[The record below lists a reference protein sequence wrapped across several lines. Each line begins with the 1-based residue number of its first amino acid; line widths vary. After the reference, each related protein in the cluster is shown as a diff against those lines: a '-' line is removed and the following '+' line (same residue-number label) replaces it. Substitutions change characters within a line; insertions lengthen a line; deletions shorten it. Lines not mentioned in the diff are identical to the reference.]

1 MNNIERIWYLYPRY
15 VQECK
20 LLKKDFLT
28 PKEFG
33 QKHINSNKHNKRKK
47 RR

>member
-15 VQECK
+15 VEVCK
-20 LLKKDFLT
+20 NIKNFLT

-33 QKHINSNKHNKRKK
+33 QKHINSNKRNKRKK

>member
-1 MNNIERIWYLYPRY
+1 MNNIERIWRSYPRY
-15 VQECK
+15 IQECK

-33 QKHINSNKHNKRKK
+33 QKHINSSKRKK

>member
-1 MNNIERIWYLYPRY
+1 MNNIERIWRLYSRY
-15 VQECK
+15 VEEYK
-20 LLKKDFLT
+20 SVKNFLT

-33 QKHINSNKHNKRKK
+33 QKHINSNKRKNKK

>member
-1 MNNIERIWYLYPRY
+1 MNNIERIFHLYPRY

-20 LLKKDFLT
+20 WLKKDFLT

-33 QKHINSNKHNKRKK
+33 QKHINSNKRKK

>member
-1 MNNIERIWYLYPRY
+1 MNNIERIFHLYPRY
-15 VQECK
+15 IEEYKVV
-20 LLKKDFLT
+20 KDFLT

-33 QKHINSNKHNKRKK
+33 QKYINSNKRRK